1 VLPALRD
8 CVRSGEPL
16 GSWSLATTLTAMR
29 RDIHRPADTP
39 FDLLAVGAGIRGAC
53 AAGEESR
60 GLSVAVVDQAYSAAA
75 TSATS
80 LRYDDLSR
88 HPARLTLG
96 FLRSAANIGAV
107 PASYLRADRLLN
119 GGAAVQGAR
128 MTDCLTRAREAAAE
142 MAAEPGWDVLRQE
155 SEVGAVMREAG
166 AVGAALGTGA

>member
-1 VLPALRD
+1 
-8 CVRSGEPL
+8 
-16 GSWSLATTLTAMR
+16 MR

-39 FDLLAVGAGIRGAC
+39 FDLLAVGAGIGGTC
-53 AAGEESR
+53 AAGEESLR
-60 GLSVAVVDQAYSAAA
+60 GLSVAVVDQVYSAAA

-107 PASYLRADRLLN
+107 PASYLRVDRLLN

-128 MTDCLTRAREAAAE
+128 MTDCLTPAPEAAAE

-155 SEVGAVMREAG
+155 SEVGAVMREAHS
-166 AVGAALGTGA
+166 VGAALGTVA